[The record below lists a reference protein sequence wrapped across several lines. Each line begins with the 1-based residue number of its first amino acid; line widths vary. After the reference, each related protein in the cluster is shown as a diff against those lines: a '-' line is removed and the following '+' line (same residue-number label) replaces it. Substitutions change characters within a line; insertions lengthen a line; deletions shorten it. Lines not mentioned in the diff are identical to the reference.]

1 MGHGSRK
8 SSDPIEYEP
17 WYKWG
22 VLFLYVEMFIAI
34 AVSVYSLYMAFT
46 GTGGFPGK
54 H

>member
-1 MGHGSRK
+1 MKFGSIRHGEEA
-8 SSDPIEYEP
+8 EYEP

-22 VLFLYVEMFIAI
+22 VIFLYIEMII
-34 AVSVYSLYMAFT
+34 AVGVSIYSLYMAFT